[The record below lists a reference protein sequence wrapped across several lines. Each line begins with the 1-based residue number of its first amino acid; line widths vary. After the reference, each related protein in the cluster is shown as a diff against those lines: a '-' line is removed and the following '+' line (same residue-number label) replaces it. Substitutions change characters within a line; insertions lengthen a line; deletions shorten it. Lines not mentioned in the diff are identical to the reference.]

1 MKMGVSVSCVY
12 SCQQGPLVYLAADL
26 MISSELILKL
36 NFNYIL
42 KLKTHFNNRS
52 VHIYYFEIRVESL
65 LWVNLLGPTI
75 LGNHWLV
82 GIIIVL
88 AQVT

>member
-12 SCQQGPLVYLAADL
+12 SCQQRPLVYLAADL

-42 KLKTHFNNRS
+42 KLKTNFNNGS
-52 VHIYYFEIRVESL
+52 VLYL
-65 LWVNLLGPTI
+65 LF
-75 LGNHWLV
+75 
-82 GIIIVL
+82 
-88 AQVT
+88 